1 MDADFATRFE
11 ELYRVAHRASYGVL
25 GVRAEAEDCAQEAL
39 ARALV
44 RWDRIEGYAP
54 AWVARVSVN
63 LALDVV
69 RKQQRNARRVTRPQE
84 EPADANE
91 LSERRR
97 DLAVALAALPRRQ
110 REAIVLRYL
119 VDLPEAETA
128 GVMGCTV
135 GTIKSTVARGLHR
148 MQSQLGPRWA
158 WDD

>member
-1 MDADFATRFE
+1 MSAEFAAQFDE
-11 ELYRVAHRASYGVL
+11 MYAVAYRASFAVL

-44 RWDRIEGYAP
+44 RWDIVESYAS
-54 AWVARVSVN
+54 AWVARVSIN

-69 RKQQRNARRVTRPQE
+69 RSRRRAERAGRIRPWAPE
-84 EPADANE
+84 DTALA
-91 LSERRR
+91 ERRR

-119 VDLPEAETA
+119 VDLPEADAA
-128 GVMGCTV
+128 GAMGCTV
-135 GTIKSTVARGLHR
+135 GTIKSTVARGLDR
-148 MQSQLGPRWA
+148 LQTELGPRWA